1 MADNKQPD
9 RDNLINLADE
19 RRKFQN
25 RPNPTSSKKFPGAG
39 QVHKKKPGKP
49 TSAGPRW
56 YHYLQLIVF
65 LAFLAWMMQ
74 RCQSGAF

>member
-9 RDNLINLADE
+9 RDNLIDLASE

-39 QVHKKKPGKP
+39 QITKKKAVKAAP
-49 TSAGPRW
+49 GPRW
-56 YHYLQLIVF
+56 YHYVQLIVF

-74 RCQSGAF
+74 RCQSGSF